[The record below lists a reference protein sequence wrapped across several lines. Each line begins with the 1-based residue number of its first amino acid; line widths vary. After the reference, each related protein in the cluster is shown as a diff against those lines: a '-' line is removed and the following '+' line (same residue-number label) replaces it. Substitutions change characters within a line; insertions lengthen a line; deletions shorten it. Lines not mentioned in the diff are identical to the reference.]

1 MLHTGVH
8 LTGRERTFPPDE
20 IIVSKTDPKGRLTY
34 VNDVF
39 LEVAGYTEAELIGKS
54 HSVIR
59 HPAMPRTVFRRLWDT
74 IRGGREIFAYVN
86 NRAKCG
92 DHYWVL
98 AHITPNLAADGGVAG
113 YHSSRRS
120 PRRAV
125 LDVVGPLYDRLRAA
139 ELQAGDGA
147 AGMAAGARLLDDIL
161 AGEGVS
167 YEEFVL
173 GL

>member
-1 MLHTGVH
+1 
-8 LTGRERTFPPDE
+8 
-20 IIVSKTDPKGRLTY
+20 
-34 VNDVF
+34 
-39 LEVAGYTEAELIGKS
+39 
-54 HSVIR
+54 
-59 HPAMPRTVFRRLWDT
+59 
-74 IRGGREIFAYVN
+74 
-86 NRAKCG
+86 
-92 DHYWVL
+92 VL
-98 AHITPNLAADGGVAG
+98 AHITPSLAADGGVAG

-125 LDVVGPLYDRLRAA
+125 LDAAGPFAIRPLYDRLRAA
-139 ELQAGDGA
+139 ELRAGDGA